1 MMRGMNV
8 LIQVGL
14 CLLALGALLGWIV
27 MLRTAFPGMLAA
39 VGVRSPR
46 RVLQTHI
53 DFIVMGVILIA
64 VGLAL
69 PDLAGWNRALLIA
82 GAIVNPLLFVPL
94 AFRESFSDDL
104 AYRVVTVASF
114 TTMSAGTVG
123 AAVAGL
129 SA

>member
-1 MMRGMNV
+1 MNLLV
-8 LIQVGL
+8 QVGL
-14 CLLALGALLGWIV
+14 CLLALGALLGWVV
-27 MLRTAFPGMLAA
+27 MLRTAFPAMLAA

-53 DFIVMGVILIA
+53 DFLMMGVILIA

-82 GAIVNPLLFVPL
+82 GAVVNPLLFVPL
-94 AFRESFSDDL
+94 AFREAYAD
-104 AYRVVTVASF
+104 AVPYRVVTVLSF
-114 TTMSAGTVG
+114 TAMSAGAVG